1 MLGTKIVQ
9 TLGEGLKPK
18 ISNSWG
24 TKNIINP
31 LFIYLFLNF
40 IYLFIYLFWIFL
52 KNKKIVMCQAVIVPL
67 AMTEWCGSDN
77 VRCQYYAKC
86 HFLSLNL
93 VSVF

>member
-40 IYLFIYLFWIFL
+40 IYLFIYFEF
-52 KNKKIVMCQAVIVPL
+52 
-67 AMTEWCGSDN
+67 
-77 VRCQYYAKC
+77 
-86 HFLSLNL
+86 F
-93 VSVF
+93 